1 MKVSVFYIEC
11 ILARSKGFISAIMSL
26 WLGCQNK
33 SIWYFYELYRGNKM
47 DKILKLQSLVKTY
60 VTDLGPV
67 QTCKMDKA
75 IQRIKCG
82 TNIHL
87 LRTDYLE

>member
-1 MKVSVFYIEC
+1 
-11 ILARSKGFISAIMSL
+11 
-26 WLGCQNK
+26 
-33 SIWYFYELYRGNKM
+33 M